1 MECNLR
7 EKYMKKKTFNPLY
20 ILFALLVPVIV
31 IMYFFKKGKK
41 GIVVDR
47 NEYDFQPEVEITPNG
62 INQRQLK
69 VLSYMREN
77 GGVGKVSDMVKMF
90 SETDRTL
97 RRDLNKLEGL
107 GVVKRSGSTKSVSY
121 TLSK

>member
-1 MECNLR
+1 
-7 EKYMKKKTFNPLY
+7 MKKKTFNPLY
-20 ILFALLVPVIV
+20 ILFALLVPVVV

-47 NEYDFQPEVEITPNG
+47 NEYDFKPEVEITPNG

-69 VLSYMREN
+69 ILSYMREN
-77 GGVGKVSDMVKMF
+77 DGVGKVSDMVKMF